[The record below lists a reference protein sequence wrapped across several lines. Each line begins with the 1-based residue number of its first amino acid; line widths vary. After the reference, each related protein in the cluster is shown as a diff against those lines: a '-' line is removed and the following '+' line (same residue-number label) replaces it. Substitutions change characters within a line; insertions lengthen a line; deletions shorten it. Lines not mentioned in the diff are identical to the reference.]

1 MKSPRDALG
10 EALVQLGR
18 KNDKI
23 IILNADLASS
33 TRTKKFKDEFPNR
46 YYNLGICEQNMMSLS
61 GGLASEGFIPVAS
74 TFAVFAT
81 GRAYDQ
87 IRQCIAYSKNNVKI
101 AATHPGLAVGGD
113 GATHQALEDI
123 SLMRTIP
130 NMVVLAPSDEIE
142 TRVAIETAME
152 YEGPV
157 YIRIGRAEMPQIYS
171 DDYSFEIG
179 KGNILRAGTDIT
191 IISHGIMT
199 YNALLVAEDL
209 MKEDINAEIINMP
222 CIKPI
227 DKELI
232 LSSAKKTG
240 AVITIEDHSIYGG
253 LGSSVAEI
261 IVTNNPTPMKIIGV
275 QDTFGESGSVK
286 DLYKKY
292 GLDPESIKNQIVRFY
307 EKLDS

>member
-1 MKSPRDALG
+1 MKSPRDVLG
-10 EALVQLGR
+10 EVLVQLGR
-18 KNDKI
+18 ENDKI

-33 TRTKKFKDEFPNR
+33 TRTKNFKDEFPSR
-46 YYNLGICEQNMMSLS
+46 YYNLGICEQNMMSLA
-61 GGLASEGFIPVAS
+61 GGLASEGFIPIAS

-87 IRQCIAYSKNNVKI
+87 IRQCVAYSKNNVKI

-142 TRVAIETAME
+142 TKNVIKKVID

-171 DDYSFEIG
+171 EDYSFEIG
-179 KGNILRAGTDIT
+179 KGNTLRSGTDIT

-199 YNALLVAEDL
+199 YHALLVAEEL
-209 MKEDINAEIINMP
+209 MIEGIDAEVINMAS
-222 CIKPI
+222 IKPI
-227 DKELI
+227 DSELI
-232 LSSAKKTG
+232 LSSVKKTG
-240 AVITIEDHSIYGG
+240 AVVTIEDHSIYGG

-261 IVTNNPTPMKIIGV
+261 VVTNNPIPMKIIGI

-292 GLDPESIKNQIVRFY
+292 GLDTESIKNQILRFC
-307 EKLDS
+307 EKFNL